1 MAVRVCSS
9 IICQQ
14 TTMKK
19 TIFLYGIALA
29 ILLVLLKAVE
39 YRFWV
44 RDLSMEVYVAII
56 ALFFSALGIWA
67 GLRLTQHRV
76 GVVEDSS
83 LQENTIPVQ
92 VSDQLLEKYKISRRE
107 YEVLTLIAAGYSNQ
121 EIAEKLYVSL
131 NTIKTHSSN
140 LFIKLD
146 VKRRT
151 QAVQKAKDLGLM

>member
-1 MAVRVCSS
+1 
-9 IICQQ
+9 
-14 TTMKK
+14 MKK
-19 TIFLYGIALA
+19 TILLYGIALA

-67 GLRLTQHRV
+67 GLRLTQRREVLSPHTLPEKNAV
-76 GVVEDSS
+76 
-83 LQENTIPVQ
+83 PVQ
-92 VSDQLLEKYKISRRE
+92 ASDQLLEKHKISRRE

>member
-1 MAVRVCSS
+1 
-9 IICQQ
+9 
-14 TTMKK
+14 MKK
-19 TIFLYGIALA
+19 TVFLYGIALA
-29 ILLVLLKAVE
+29 VLLGLLKAVE

-44 RDLSMEVYVAII
+44 RDLSMEVYVAIV

-67 GLRLTQHRV
+67 GLRLTKPRASV
-76 GVVEDSS
+76 PTG
-83 LQENTIPVQ
+83 LQLDTPIPFEVNPA
-92 VSDQLLEKYKISRRE
+92 LLEKYKLSKRE

-121 EIAEKLYVSL
+121 EIAERLFVSL

-151 QAVQKAKDLGLM
+151 QAVQKAKELGLL

>member
-1 MAVRVCSS
+1 
-9 IICQQ
+9 
-14 TTMKK
+14 MKK

-29 ILLVLLKAVE
+29 VLLGLLKAVE

-44 RDLSMEVYVAII
+44 RDLSMEVYVAIV

-67 GLRLTQHRV
+67 GLRLTKRGSGIKDNFQF
-76 GVVEDSS
+76 DSRS
-83 LQENTIPVQ
+83 SFE
-92 VSDQLLEKYKISRRE
+92 VSPDLLEKYKLSKRE
-107 YEVLTLIAAGYSNQ
+107 HEVLTLIAAGYSNQ
-121 EIAEKLYVSL
+121 EIAEKLFVSL

-151 QAVQKAKDLGLM
+151 QAVQKAKELGLL

>member
-1 MAVRVCSS
+1 
-9 IICQQ
+9 
-14 TTMKK
+14 MKK
-19 TIFLYGIALA
+19 TILLYGIALV

-67 GLRLTQHRV
+67 GLRLTQRREVLSPHTLPEKNAV
-76 GVVEDSS
+76 
-83 LQENTIPVQ
+83 PVQ
-92 VSDQLLEKYKISRRE
+92 ASDQLLEKHKISRRE

>member
-1 MAVRVCSS
+1 
-9 IICQQ
+9 
-14 TTMKK
+14 MKK

-29 ILLVLLKAVE
+29 VLLGLLKAIE

-44 RDLSMEVYVAII
+44 RDLSMEVYVTIV

-67 GLRLTQHRV
+67 GLRLTKART
-76 GVVEDSS
+76 SIPAS
-83 LQENTIPVQ
+83 LQFDSPTPFEVNPI
-92 VSDQLLEKYKISRRE
+92 LLEKYKLSKRE

-121 EIAEKLYVSL
+121 EIAERLFVSL

-151 QAVQKAKDLGLM
+151 QAVQKAKELGLL

>member
-1 MAVRVCSS
+1 
-9 IICQQ
+9 
-14 TTMKK
+14 MKK
-19 TIFLYGIALA
+19 TILLYGIALA

-67 GLRLTQHRV
+67 GLRLTQRREVLSPHALPEKN
-76 GVVEDSS
+76 VVAV
-83 LQENTIPVQ
+83 LA
-92 VSDQLLEKYKISRRE
+92 SDQLLEKHKISRRE

-151 QAVQKAKDLGLM
+151 QAVQKAKELGLM